1 MSCACGHDHAAPARG
16 RASDSGTPVALS
28 RPLVALDG
36 HLACADRAQML
47 AALSL
52 LPDHARL
59 SRAEP
64 GCLHFEVAQD
74 AANPMIWH
82 LSELFADAG
91 AFAAH
96 QARSIA
102 SEWGRGSTGLT
113 RVIDRRDVT
122 AVLRPEVAA
131 DHAAIDA
138 LLRAAFG
145 GPVEA
150 RLVRAL
156 RDDGDL
162 ALSLLVEAE
171 GVVLGHATLSP
182 LAAASP
188 AYALAPLAVAPRMQG
203 RGLGAALIRETVA
216 WADGHPVVVLGDP
229 AYYGRFG
236 FQPADLA
243 SPYAGPG
250 LQIHGPLPAGS
261 TIGHA
266 RAFAGL

>member
-1 MSCACGHDHAAPARG
+1 MSCACGHDHAPAP
-16 RASDSGTPVALS
+16 RAAASEGTAVAMDRPMVALE
-28 RPLVALDG
+28 G

-47 AALSL
+47 TALSL
-52 LPDHARL
+52 LPDHTRL

-64 GCLHFEVAQD
+64 GCLQFEVTQD

-82 LSELFADAG
+82 LSELFADAD

-96 QARSIA
+96 QARSRA
-102 SEWGRGSTGLT
+102 STWGEGSAGLT
-113 RVIDRRDVT
+113 RVIDRREAT
-122 AVLRPEVAA
+122 AVLRPEIAA

-138 LLRAAFG
+138 LLQAAFG
-145 GPVEA
+145 GRTEA

-162 ALSLLVEAE
+162 ALSLLAEAR
-171 GVVLGHATLSP
+171 GVVLGHAVLTP

-203 RGLGAALIRETVA
+203 RGLGAALIREALA

-229 AYYGRFG
+229 AYYSSFG
-236 FQPADLA
+236 FVPADLA

-250 LQIHGPLPAGS
+250 LQIHGHLPAGS
-261 TIGHA
+261 PVGHA
-266 RAFAGL
+266 RAFAAM